1 MRSKTLRLLIIL
13 SAILISIIV
22 AIQLHWLN
30 TTYKYERKQFNISV
44 TRVIK
49 NIFSEFELAGS
60 NDFTFEKN
68 IKLPQPEFYIIPVN
82 RTPDPDSL
90 KSLLSKELT
99 EFNVLTDCELLIY
112 KPGVPSY
119 VQALYIDVPDSYSRS
134 NKYNRPQYVRNFDY
148 IGLYFPHRS
157 QYILQ
162 QMLRWIISS
171 GILLI
176 VLTGFSF
183 SVFYLYRQ
191 QFLNETQ
198 RNFVNNFTHEF
209 KTPLAVMKIAADVLK
224 QPNISDKPAKLT
236 NYASIVSGQ
245 VDHLQKQLD
254 RMLLIAYTDHHKLKL
269 EKESFD
275 ANELMQTAIDS
286 LFPIVEQKKGLIRFE
301 TTVKD
306 SMITAD
312 RSYTLLAFTSI
323 LENAVKYS
331 VKPDIRVNSYICDND
346 FCVDVQDNGPGI
358 DKKHHRK
365 IFNKFYR
372 VTEGD
377 LHAAKGFGLGL
388 NFVKTIIE
396 THRGRIDVKSETGK
410 GSTFTIKIPRA

>member
-13 SAILISIIV
+13 STILVSAIV

-49 NIFSEFELAGS
+49 NIFSEFKLSGS
-60 NDFTFEKN
+60 GDFTFEKN
-68 IKLPQPEFYIIPVN
+68 IQLPRPEFYIIPVN
-82 RTPDPDSL
+82 RVPAVDSL
-90 KSLLSKELT
+90 KSFLSKELT
-99 EFNVLTDCELLIY
+99 EFNMLTDCELLVY
-112 KPGVPSY
+112 KAGATSY
-119 VQALYIDVPDSYSRS
+119 AQALYIDAPDSYNQS
-134 NKYNRPQYVRNFDY
+134 NNYERPQYNRNFEY
-148 IGLYFPHRS
+148 VGLYFPHRS

-171 GILLI
+171 GILLV

-198 RNFVNNFTHEF
+198 RDFVNNFTHEF
-209 KTPLAVMKIAADVLK
+209 KTPLAVMKIATDVLK
-224 QPNISDKPAKLT
+224 QPNIGDKPAKLT

-254 RMLLIAYTDHHKLKL
+254 RMLMIAYTDHHKLKL
-269 EKESFD
+269 EKEHFN
-275 ANELMQTAIDS
+275 ANQLMQMAIDS
-286 LFPIVEQKKGLIRFE
+286 LFPIVEQKKGLISFRISDP
-301 TTVKD
+301 D
-306 SMITAD
+306 STIYAD
-312 RSYTLLAFTSI
+312 KSYALLAFSSI

-331 VKPDIRVNSYICDND
+331 VKPEIVVKSYMSDND

-372 VTEGD
+372 VTEGEI
-377 LHAAKGFGLGL
+377 HAAKGFGLGL

-396 THRGRIDVKSETGK
+396 SHRGRIDVKSELGK
-410 GSTFTIKIPRA
+410 GTTFTIRLPRA